1 MKLTRSLSAC
11 LILGIFG
18 GLTSTD
24 ARPPSWLNSLRKV
37 KIPTSLDTTEADAI
51 ILRSE
56 YHTQVSRD
64 GVFRSTISGAIKVKN
79 FDGYKA
85 ASAGIPYL
93 SDTDKIISFSAWTIP
108 AKGKTITY
116 RQDDFVDAVAANY
129 KNVATTSRVR
139 SISAKDDMRV
149 DSIFAYE
156 AVVES
161 RAIFSQKIWHIQTQH
176 PTLLTRMSFE
186 IEADWEIKPT
196 FFNAPDFPAQV
207 TKSKRGKTFHW
218 TQALIDAVELEPA
231 SPSMEELAMWAAFD
245 LIPPAKNRRKHYASW
260 NDISVAR
267 TPVFESFTTTTPQ
280 MRAKVDELTA
290 NTSTRLET
298 IKVLSEFAQSINYI
312 SVALNL
318 GEGGG
323 YTPRPADQVFDTL
336 YGDCKDKTNL
346 LHALL
351 KIKGIDMYPLIVKAG
366 QSKVFAEWPSGMQF
380 NHCVAAIAV
389 DDSIESTATID
400 HPELGTLLVFD
411 PTSVFTPFGDIP
423 YEIQDSEGIILA
435 GGKGGL
441 VSVPPIDLSQSLLR
455 RNIDIEVMPSG
466 VAIGVIE
473 ETATGQASKRE
484 RQFAFTSENEY
495 AQLMQDW
502 ISKYNPGAQIG
513 EVTKSDNRTTGE
525 FSATIPFKAPS
536 FSKNMRNVL
545 LIFKPVMINRTEVDP
560 FNKEERKH
568 PVDLRSYNL
577 EETIRIFLPP
587 NFEISEIPDD
597 IALKTNFA
605 SYELKFQINEDS
617 IIVNR
622 DIKIHPERV
631 ALEEMESL
639 KEFLADR
646 IKADH
651 SSIVLEKS

>member
-1 MKLTRSLSAC
+1 MKFNRPYLAC
-11 LILGIFG
+11 LILGLCG
-18 GLTSTD
+18 WLPATE
-24 ARPPSWLNSLRKV
+24 ARAPSWLNSLRKV
-37 KIPTSLDTTEADAI
+37 QIPAVLDTTEADAI

-56 YHTQVSRD
+56 HHTSVSRD
-64 GVFRSTISGAIKVKN
+64 GVFRSTITGAIKVKN

-85 ASAGIPYL
+85 ASVGIPYL
-93 SDTDKIISFSAWTIP
+93 SDTDKVVSFSAWTIP
-108 AKGKTITY
+108 AKGKMITY
-116 RQDDFVDAVAANY
+116 RPDDFVDAVSANY

-149 DSIFAYE
+149 NSIFAYE

-161 RAIFSQKIWHIQTQH
+161 RAIFSQKLWPIQARY

-186 IEADWEIKPT
+186 IEADWKIEPT
-196 FFNAPDFPAQV
+196 FFNTPAISAQI
-207 TKSKRGKTFHW
+207 TSSKRGKTYHW
-218 TQALIDAVELEPA
+218 TQALIDAVELEPG
-231 SPSMEELAMWAAFD
+231 SPPMEELAMWVAFD
-245 LIPPAKNRRKHYASW
+245 LIPPAKNRRKHHETW
-260 NDISVAR
+260 TDISITK
-267 TPVFESFTTTTPQ
+267 TPIFASLTTTTPA
-280 MRAKVDELTA
+280 MRAKVKELTA
-290 NTSTRLET
+290 DTSTQLET
-298 IKVLSEFAQSINYI
+298 IKALSEFAQSINYI

-323 YTPRPADQVFDTL
+323 YTPRPADQVFETL

-351 KIKGIDMYPLIVKAG
+351 TIKGIEMYPLIVKAG
-366 QSKVFAEWPSGMQF
+366 RSKVFPEWPSEMQF

-389 DDSIESTATID
+389 DDSIESTATIN

-411 PTSVFTPFGDIP
+411 PTSIFTPFGDIP
-423 YEIQDSEGIILA
+423 YEIQDSEGIVLA
-435 GGKGGL
+435 GDKGGL
-441 VSVPPIDLSQSLLR
+441 VSVPQIDLSQSLLR
-455 RNIDIEVMPSG
+455 REIDIEVHRSG
-466 VAIGVIE
+466 AALGVIR

-502 ISKYNPGAQIG
+502 ISKFNPGALIG
-513 EVTKSDNRTTGE
+513 DVTKKDNQATGE
-525 FSATIPFKAPS
+525 FSVTVPFKAPG

-545 LIFKPVMINRTEVDP
+545 LIFKPIIINRTEVDP
-560 FNKEERKH
+560 FNKKERKH

-577 EETIRIFLPP
+577 EESIRIFLPP

-597 IALKTNFA
+597 ISLQTSFGSYQLIFA
-605 SYELKFQINEDS
+605 VEDDS
-617 IIVNR
+617 IVVNR
-622 DIKIHPERV
+622 DIKIQPKRV
-631 ALEEMESL
+631 PLAEIETL